1 MKPFQ
6 AVIFDMDGV
15 IVDSEPSHERA
26 FLEVMRD
33 LGYGDTHGLRFADY
47 VGRPDEVLWQDFIAR
62 HHPPQ
67 SNEELLALKTRRVVE
82 IIRRDQPV
90 FAGVVEL
97 IEKLAARYVL
107 ALASGS
113 ERQIVREVLGL
124 KCLGR
129 FFSVSVA
136 GSEVRHGKPAPDI
149 FLRAAEM
156 IRVPP
161 RACCVIEDS
170 KPGIA
175 AGLAAGG
182 RNHVDVGVSVVS
194 RGEGHQISVGRK
206 ARVAFHS
213 RKGRQPHGVPSRAG
227 NRPEIA
233 AVGEDD
239 PRRRDI
245 GLAEQPAFR
254 RGLGRDGQEQNRGH
268 KTGD

>member
-26 FLEVMRD
+26 FLEVMRE

-90 FAGVVEL
+90 FAGVAEL
-97 IEKLAARYVL
+97 IEQLAARYVL

-124 KCLGR
+124 KGLGR
-129 FFSVSVA
+129 FFSASVA

-149 FLRAAEM
+149 
-156 IRVPP
+156 PP
-161 RACCVIEDS
+161 RRGND
-170 KPGIA
+170 PGA
-175 AGLAAGG
+175 AARMLRHRGFQARHRGG
-182 RNHVDVGVSVVS
+182 
-194 RGEGHQISVGRK
+194 
-206 ARVAFHS
+206 A
-213 RKGRQPHGVPSRAG
+213 
-227 NRPEIA
+227 
-233 AVGEDD
+233 
-239 PRRRDI
+239 RRRHGSDRHH
-245 GLAEQPAFR
+245 QHPP
-254 RGLGRDGQEQNRGH
+254 RGR
-268 KTGD
+268 TA